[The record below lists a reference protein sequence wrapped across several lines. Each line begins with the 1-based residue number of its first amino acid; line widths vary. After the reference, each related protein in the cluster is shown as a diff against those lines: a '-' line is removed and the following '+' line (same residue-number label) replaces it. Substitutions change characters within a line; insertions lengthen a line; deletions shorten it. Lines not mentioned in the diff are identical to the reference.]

1 MYLYLYMYFIWFEAG
16 VGVRNKRMPAIC
28 LGRHCHYSS
37 AEATL
42 PSSISSRAN
51 CSTFLGQ
58 TPLPLPYHHSSAF
71 LGVTVVVTGTLTTVM
86 CEPCQGVAPTID
98 VLQMLK
104 IPADAANKIYI
115 GFPS

>member
-1 MYLYLYMYFIWFEAG
+1 
-16 VGVRNKRMPAIC
+16 MPAIC

-42 PSSISSRAN
+42 PLSISSRAN
-51 CSTFLGQ
+51 CSKFLGL
-58 TPLPLPYHHSSAF
+58 TPLPLPCHYSSAF
-71 LGVTVVVTGTLTTVM
+71 LGVTVVVTGSLTTVM
-86 CEPCQGVAPTID
+86 CVACQGVAAID

-115 GFPS
+115 GFPSC